1 MKHLLSFAL
10 LVAVF
15 NGGFAQSVDDIKK
28 LVGKSDWPAA
38 KKAVDA
44 HLAVEKNAA
53 KHDGWYYKGVIY
65 NECSKKEETA
75 SLCTNCKLEA
85 FEAFKKYQAMDA
97 KNIYMILEEN
107 VRLFDLYNGF
117 FDMGAKAFGNK
128 DYNAAYDNFSN
139 AADVE
144 GYIRSKGFEYNGFKF
159 GELDTS
165 LVQNL
170 ALAARLGKK
179 DADAVKHYER
189 LIGAGLAGENN
200 LEMYQY
206 VAQYYAE
213 NKNLAALNSVLSK
226 AEKLYPGN
234 DYWIEVE
241 LDMVDKKDKPSLFA
255 KYEEL
260 TAKHP
265 SSYTLAYNYGVELFN
280 FLYVGDT
287 KPTDFTA
294 YQAKLESTL
303 TKAIAIKSTGD
314 ANLIMARHLYND
326 VYDLQDAIKKNKG
339 TKPEDAK
346 KRADLKAQSLKIADE
361 CIKYAGAAVKIF
373 AEMPKLKPIDKANY
387 KNALSIIESMYSY
400 KGDAV
405 KAADYKK
412 QAEAI
417 Q

>member
-1 MKHLLSFAL
+1 MKHLLSLAL

-15 NGGFAQSVDDIKK
+15 NGSFAQSVDDIKK

-53 KHDGWYYKGVIY
+53 KPDGWYYKGVIY
-65 NECSKKEETA
+65 NECSKKDETA

-128 DYNAAYDNFSN
+128 DYNAAYDNFGN
-139 AADVE
+139 AAEVE
-144 GYIRSKGFEYNGFKF
+144 AYIRNKGFEYNGFKF

-189 LIGAGLAGENN
+189 LIGAGVDGPNN

-213 NKNLAALNSVLSK
+213 SKNIGALNAVLSK
-226 AEKLYPGN
+226 AQKLYP
-234 DYWIEVE
+234 DDPYWTEVE
-241 LDMVDKKDKPSLFA
+241 LEMVDKKDKPTLFA

-260 TAKHP
+260 TAKNP
-265 SSYTLAYNYGVELFN
+265 NNYTLAYNYGVELFN

-287 KPTDFTA
+287 KPADFSG
-294 YQAKLESTL
+294 YQTKLENTL
-303 TKAIAIKSTGD
+303 TKAIALKNTGD

-346 KRADLKAQSLKIADE
+346 KRADLKTQSLKAADD
-361 CIKYAGAAVKIF
+361 CIKYASAAAKVF
-373 AEMPKLKPIDKANY
+373 ADMPKLKPIDKANY
-387 KNALSIIESMYSY
+387 KNALSILESMYSY
-400 KGDAV
+400 KGDAA

-412 QAEAI
+412 QADAI